1 MATAKQI
8 AELKDMLEERKEL
21 ILNNIRES
29 KENIDSLKAQECKD
43 DYDYAEV
50 SSDSFT
56 EGLIATQQSKELTE
70 IEDALKRI
78 KEETYG
84 TCQMCDVT
92 IPIGRLKAKPFAK
105 FCTECRE
112 IYESEQQS

>member
-1 MATAKQI
+1 MATSKQI
-8 AELKDMLEERKEL
+8 TELKEMLEARREL
-21 ILNNIRES
+21 ILNNIHDSR
-29 KENIDSLKAQECKD
+29 ENINSLKSQECKD

-56 EGLIATQQSKELTE
+56 EGLIANQQSAELKE
-70 IEDALKRI
+70 IEDALKGI
-78 KEETYG
+78 DNGTYG

-112 IYESEQQS
+112 IYESEKS

>member
-8 AELKDMLEERKEL
+8 AELKEMLEQRKDL
-21 ILNNIRES
+21 ILNNIKES
-29 KENIDSLKAQECKD
+29 KDNIDSLKEQECKD

-56 EGLIATQQSKELTE
+56 EGLIANQQSAELTE
-70 IEDALKRI
+70 IEDAIKRI
-78 KEETYG
+78 KEGTYG

-92 IPIGRLKAKPFAK
+92 IPIGRMKAKPFAK

-112 IYESEQQS
+112 IYESEQS

>member
-1 MATAKQI
+1 
-8 AELKDMLEERKEL
+8 MLEKRKEL
-21 ILNNIRES
+21 ILNNIKES
-29 KENIDSLKAQECKD
+29 KENIDSLKSQECKD

-56 EGLIATQQSKELTE
+56 EGLIANQQSAELKE

-78 KEETYG
+78 KEGTYG

-112 IYESEQQS
+112 IYESEQS

>member
-8 AELKDMLEERKEL
+8 LEFKEMLEQRKEL
-21 ILNNIRES
+21 ILSNILDS
-29 KENIDSLKAQECKD
+29 KTNIDSLKDQECKD

-56 EGLIATQQSKELTE
+56 EGLIANQQSAELKE
-70 IEDALKRI
+70 IEAALKRI
-78 KEETYG
+78 SDGSYG

-92 IPIGRLKAKPFAK
+92 IPMGRLKAKPFAR

-112 IYESEQQS
+112 IYEAEQS